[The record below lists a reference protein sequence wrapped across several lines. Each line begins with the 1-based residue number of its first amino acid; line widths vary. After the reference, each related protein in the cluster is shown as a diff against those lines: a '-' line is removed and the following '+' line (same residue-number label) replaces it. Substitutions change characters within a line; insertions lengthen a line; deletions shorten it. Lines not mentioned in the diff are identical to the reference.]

1 MIVENYT
8 PDDLKK
14 LPLRAIVAWAV
25 RCARRV
31 EHLARLPD
39 DSPDKERC
47 QKAVEQAL
55 RLAEDFA
62 RSLPTS
68 EVEAAVSEIEA
79 CRTIAHGDFVRESAM
94 SAIVLAGHATAT
106 ATDALELEAESEE
119 KHRFKMADPTR
130 LAHLVDITADLAAR
144 DAFAAALDAARA
156 VGHSERVVDAA
167 RNDYEKL
174 LRLSLGSYPE
184 AGEPVDPSPDGP
196 LGAL

>member
-1 MIVENYT
+1 MIVENYA

-39 DSPDKERC
+39 DHRDKERC
-47 QKAVEQAL
+47 QKDVEQAL

-62 RSLPTS
+62 KGVAASD
-68 EVEAAVSEIEA
+68 VEAVVSEIEA
-79 CRTIAHGDFVRESAM
+79 CRTIARGEFVRESAM
-94 SAIVLAGHATAT
+94 SAIVLAAHATAT
-106 ATDALELEAESEE
+106 AMDALELEAESKEV
-119 KHRFKMADPTR
+119 HRFKVADPTR
-130 LAHLVDITADLAAR
+130 LKHLVDITADLAAR
-144 DAFAAALDAARA
+144 DAYTAALDAAGA

-167 RNDYEKL
+167 RNDYAKL
-174 LRLSLGSYPE
+174 LRLNLGSYPV
-184 AGEPVDPSPDGP
+184 AGEPVDPSPEGP